1 VFEEL
6 KLGENDEK
14 SSCVCVMM
22 MCDMIDF
29 KNCFL
34 RKNRF
39 VANVFEISQWMFV
52 SFP

>member
-1 VFEEL
+1 MFEESQ
-6 KLGENDEK
+6 LGENDEK

-22 MCDMIDF
+22 CDMFDF